1 MNDLFDIIDN
11 AESIVLLTHENPDGD
26 AIGSVLAMY
35 NYLTYLDK
43 SVDMI
48 IPDIPYIYRDLPGIN
63 NVILNTNKEYD
74 LGIILD
80 CANKERIG
88 SNSDIFNRC
97 NQTIVIDHH
106 ISNTNYGDIN
116 IIDGKNPATCQF
128 LYEIFSN
135 YEIGFT
141 KNSLIPLAIG
151 MITDTGGFQNSNT
164 NANTFNIMSTLMKN
178 GIDIPSLYRTYFTSC
193 SMEKYN
199 LENIARNRLEF
210 FCNNKI
216 AFTYINL
223 EDFEKTNAPLGSH
236 EGIVDI
242 GRNING
248 VEVSICAREC
258 DNGYRISLRSKDYV
272 DVSKVAE
279 TFDGGGHIRA
289 AGCLVK
295 KKIKET
301 KETLINEVEKYINE

>member
-1 MNDLFDIIDN
+1 MSDMFDVIDD

-35 NYLTYLDK
+35 NYLISLGK
-43 SVDMI
+43 GVDMI
-48 IPDIPYIYRDLPGIN
+48 IPDVPYIYKDLTGIDN
-63 NVILNTNKEYD
+63 AILNTNKEYD

-80 CANKERIG
+80 CATRERIG
-88 SNSDIFNRC
+88 TNSDVFGRC
-97 NQTIVIDHH
+97 ERTIVIDHH
-106 ISNTNYGDIN
+106 ISNTNYGDYN
-116 IIDGKNPATCQF
+116 IVDGKNPATCQF
-128 LYEIFSN
+128 LYEIFSK
-135 YEIGFT
+135 YEIEFG

-164 NANTFNIMSTLMKN
+164 NANTFNIMSDFIKK
-178 GIDIPSLYRTYFTSC
+178 GVDVPSLYRTYYTSN
-193 SMEKYN
+193 SMEQFN
-199 LENIARNRLEF
+199 LHRIAMNRLEF

-216 AFTYINL
+216 AFTYITMD
-223 EDFEKTNAPLGSH
+223 DFSKTNAPVGSH

-248 VEVSICAREC
+248 VEVSILAREC
-258 DNGYRISLRSKDYV
+258 DNGYRVSLRSKDYV
-272 DVSKVAE
+272 DVSKVASA
-279 TFDGGGHIRA
+279 FDGGGHIRA

-301 KETLINEVEKYINE
+301 KETLVDEVKKYIDG

>member
-1 MNDLFDIIDN
+1 MNDLFEIIDE

-35 NYLTYLDK
+35 NHLISLGK

-48 IPDIPYIYRDLPGIN
+48 LPDIPYIYKDLIGIN
-63 NVILNTNKEYD
+63 NAILNTNKEYD

-80 CANKERIG
+80 CASKERIG
-88 SNSDIFNRC
+88 ANSDIFGRC
-97 NQTIVIDHH
+97 NRTIVIDHH
-106 ISNTNYGDIN
+106 ISNTNYGDMN
-116 IIDGKNPATCQF
+116 IVDGKNPATCQY
-128 LYEIFSN
+128 LYEIFSRF
-135 YEIGFT
+135 ETPFT

-151 MITDTGGFQNSNT
+151 IITDTGGFQNSNT
-164 NANTFNIMSTLMKN
+164 NANTFNIMATLMKN
-178 GIDIPSLYRTYFTSC
+178 GLDIPLLYKTYFIAS
-193 SMEKYN
+193 SMEQFN
-199 LENIARNRLEF
+199 LRKIAIDRMEF
-210 FCNNKI
+210 FCDKKI
-216 AFTYINL
+216 AFTYITM

-242 GRNING
+242 GKNING
-248 VEVSICAREC
+248 VEVSIFARES

-272 DVSKVAE
+272 DVSKVANV
-279 TFDGGGHIRA
+279 FDGGGHIRA

-301 KETLINEVEKYINE
+301 KETIIHEVEKYINE